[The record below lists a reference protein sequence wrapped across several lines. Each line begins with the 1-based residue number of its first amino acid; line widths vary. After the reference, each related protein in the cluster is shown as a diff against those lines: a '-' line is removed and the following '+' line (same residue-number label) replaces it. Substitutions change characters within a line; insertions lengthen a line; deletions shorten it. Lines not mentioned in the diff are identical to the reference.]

1 MLRLVCF
8 ELAGRRFG
16 SPIADVKETLAWKA
30 PTRVFLTPAWVA
42 GVEAEMKVTPVDWAL
57 LASQGAAWMSYWDSH
72 VRGTGR
78 KTR

>member
-1 MLRLVCF
+1 MPSRSDLEGFREV
-8 ELAGRRFG
+8 
-16 SPIADVKETLAWKA
+16 
-30 PTRVFLTPAWVA
+30 WVA
-42 GVEAEMKVTPVDWAL
+42 GVESEMKVTPVDWAL

>member
-1 MLRLVCF
+1 
-8 ELAGRRFG
+8 
-16 SPIADVKETLAWKA
+16 
-30 PTRVFLTPAWVA
+30 
-42 GVEAEMKVTPVDWAL
+42 MKVTPVDWAL